1 MKGNQSLDLCIRYL
15 LYIPTARHM
24 EKSVPK
30 TRDRAIRAL
39 KSASWE
45 RAFYQNKGRK
55 RLKLRRPGSK
65 SIAKIDSW
73 SSSSDPE
80 ARQEVLR

>member
-1 MKGNQSLDLCIRYL
+1 M
-15 LYIPTARHM
+15 
-24 EKSVPK
+24 PK
-30 TRDRAIRAL
+30 TIDRAIKVL
-39 KSASWE
+39 KSASWK

-55 RLKLRRPGSK
+55 RLRLRRLGSK
-65 SIAKIDSW
+65 STAKMDGW